1 MTNNDEI
8 ISDDEN
14 IATFTNKF
22 FLNVVNSLNLKVN
35 KSLLNQNV
43 DLIKYFVMRALKR
56 IKYLESIKG
65 IERIVERR
73 SIIFS
78 LATFTDI
85 EQQLKNINAK
95 KASQDTDIPTRNPK

>member
-1 MTNNDEI
+1 MWNLWEKKRNLANLDTKNISYNKIVSQAVKPFFTDKTLDSDQFTLTNNDEI

-14 IATFTNKF
+14 IATFINKF

-56 IKYLESIKG
+56 IKYL
-65 IERIVERR
+65 
-73 SIIFS
+73 
-78 LATFTDI
+78 
-85 EQQLKNINAK
+85 
-95 KASQDTDIPTRNPK
+95 

>member
-1 MTNNDEI
+1 MWNLWEKKSNLANLDTKNISYNKIVWQAVKPFFTGKTLDSDQFTLTNNDEI

-56 IKYLESIKG
+56 IKYL
-65 IERIVERR
+65 
-73 SIIFS
+73 
-78 LATFTDI
+78 
-85 EQQLKNINAK
+85 
-95 KASQDTDIPTRNPK
+95 